1 MLKNIDRPFTTTE
14 DLILRDYLALE
25 RTRLANE
32 RTMLTY
38 LRSTLYLIITG
49 VALVALPP
57 VKDLFWLGVFC
68 LVMSAVTLI
77 IGLVRF
83 HLLKL
88 RLRSFLTNS
97 PEAAG

>member
-32 RTMLTY
+32 RTLLTY

-68 LVMSAVTLI
+68 LAMSAVTLI
-77 IGLVRF
+77 TGFVRF
-83 HLLKL
+83 HHLRRKL
-88 RLRSFLTNS
+88 RGFITKA
-97 PEAAG
+97 PATTG